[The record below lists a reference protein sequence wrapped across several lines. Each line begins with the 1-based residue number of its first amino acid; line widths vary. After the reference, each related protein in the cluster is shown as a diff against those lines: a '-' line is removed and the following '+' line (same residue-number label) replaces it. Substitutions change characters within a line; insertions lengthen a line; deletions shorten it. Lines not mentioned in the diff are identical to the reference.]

1 MTRVELRNQLIA
13 LLKSVAPE
21 VEEDE
26 LRTDRALRNQI
37 DLDSMDWLKFLVA
50 IHESL
55 KVDIPEADYRKL
67 VTLDDISAY
76 IEARAPAP

>member
-1 MTRVELRNQLIA
+1 VTRVELRNQLIA

>member
-1 MTRVELRNQLIA
+1 MNRVELRNQLIA